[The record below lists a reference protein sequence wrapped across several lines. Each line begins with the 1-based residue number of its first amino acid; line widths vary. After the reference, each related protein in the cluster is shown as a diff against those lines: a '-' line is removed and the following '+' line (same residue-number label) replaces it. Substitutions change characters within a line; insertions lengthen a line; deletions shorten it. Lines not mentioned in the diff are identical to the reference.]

1 MAQIL
6 KDESRNAIIEA
17 AKEEFLENGYKN
29 ASMRRIAK
37 KSNMTVGNLYRYFKS
52 KEDINEQIVSSTF
65 KEIDN
70 VLKTITADNVS
81 MEARVFNIK
90 ANVDELHELMNN
102 LADSLID
109 IYYHHKIEFNILMM
123 NSKLNQSITDWF
135 SKAIISLINQHF
147 SINGYLNEKEVL
159 SRSYATSIFAGVKEI
174 FKSNNL
180 DKDSLSLILKTYLNS
195 YLSLLDSDIR
205 KLVD

>member
-102 LADSLID
+102 LADNLVD

>member
-17 AKEEFLENGYKN
+17 AKEEFLDNGYKN
-29 ASMRRIAK
+29 ASMRKIAK

-90 ANVDELHELMNN
+90 ANVNELHELMNN
-102 LADSLID
+102 MADNLVE

>member
-17 AKEEFLENGYKN
+17 AKEEFLDNGYKN
-29 ASMRRIAK
+29 ASMRKIAK

-90 ANVDELHELMNN
+90 ANVNELHELMNN
-102 LADSLID
+102 MADNLVE

-174 FKSNNL
+174 FKSNSL

>member
-102 LADSLID
+102 MADNLVD

-174 FKSNNL
+174 FKSNSL
-180 DKDSLSLILKTYLNS
+180 DKDSLSFILKTYLNS